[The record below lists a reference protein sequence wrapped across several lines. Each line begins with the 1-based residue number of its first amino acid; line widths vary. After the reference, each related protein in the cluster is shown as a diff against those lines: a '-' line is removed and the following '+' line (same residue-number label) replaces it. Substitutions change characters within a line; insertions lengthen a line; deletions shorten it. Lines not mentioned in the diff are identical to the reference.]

1 MELELHIKGDIT
13 EIQDAISKL
22 SGATV
27 FAALEYQNI
36 PIPTTSDFHTENP
49 DLKICKKCDRTFEY
63 HGRYKKYC
71 PECQKGMNKI
81 YQDRHYEKKKSQ

>member
-22 SGATV
+22 SRAT
-27 FAALEYQNI
+27 ASEKLECEYH
-36 PIPTTSDFHTENP
+36 PIPMASYVTNGSP
-49 DLKICKKCDRTFEY
+49 DLKFCKKCDWPFEY